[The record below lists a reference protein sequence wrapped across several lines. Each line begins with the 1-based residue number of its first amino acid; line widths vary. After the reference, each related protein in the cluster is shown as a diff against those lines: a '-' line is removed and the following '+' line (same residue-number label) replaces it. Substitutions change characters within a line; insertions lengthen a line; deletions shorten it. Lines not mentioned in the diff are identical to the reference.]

1 MTAVYPGSFDPV
13 TNGHLDIVARA
24 ARVFGEVIVA
34 VGQNSAKSSLFSLS
48 ERVAMLAQATAG
60 MDGVRVLPMSGLLAD
75 FCRLHDADVIVK
87 GVRFAGDL
95 DYELQ
100 MAHVNA
106 ELVGVDTV
114 LLPASREW
122 GTISSTM
129 VRDVARHGGDVSA
142 FVPGVVS
149 ELIGRT
155 ASQTHKEGT
164 HG

>member
-1 MTAVYPGSFDPV
+1 MIAVYPGSFDPV
-13 TNGHLDIVARA
+13 TNGHLDIIVRA
-24 ARVFGEVIVA
+24 TRIFGDVIVA
-34 VGQNSAKSSLFSLS
+34 VGQNASKSNLFPAG
-48 ERVAMLAQATAG
+48 ERVAMLAAATAG
-60 MDGVRVLPMSGLLAD
+60 LDGVRALPMTGLLAD
-75 FCRLHDADVIVK
+75 FCRAHGADVIVK

-106 ELVGVDTV
+106 QLTGVETV

-129 VRDVARHGGDVSA
+129 VREVARHGGDVSA

-149 ELIGRT
+149 ELIVRA
-155 ASQTHKEGT
+155 ASHIHKEDT